1 MIVLSRLGSSVSSS
15 FFLNAD
21 LIKTV
26 ESVPDTVLT
35 LLSGEKLL
43 VRESAEEVVDRVI
56 KYRRSL
62 LALGSS
68 ETSGDSSHA

>member
-15 FFLNAD
+15 FFLNAE